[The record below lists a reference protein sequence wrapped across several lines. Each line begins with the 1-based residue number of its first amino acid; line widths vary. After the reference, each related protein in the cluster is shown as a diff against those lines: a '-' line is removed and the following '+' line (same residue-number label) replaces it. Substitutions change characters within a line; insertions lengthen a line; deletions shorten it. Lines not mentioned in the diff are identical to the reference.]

1 MPHITYTTKENRKQ
15 TVLSAALQGSFLMEE
30 KIMHRKKK
38 LPVAYIIVFVLA
50 FILSVSISALLP
62 KLNPFFVK
70 LQGCIFFGAWLL
82 LSLGGVAMITVLQKR
97 KK

>member
-1 MPHITYTTKENRKQ
+1 
-15 TVLSAALQGSFLMEE
+15 
-30 KIMHRKKK
+30 MHRKKK